1 MNSNILSWAY
11 NVLLVSSFLPWSAL
25 PFPSPLFHCWSV
37 FHHLHVTCFPY
48 PPLKWSV
55 LLVSNL
61 PAHSFLWY
69 WPIAGT
75 ALSFFVQYKRKD
87 ISKLVF
93 YLSFWIRSVVRNG
106 GSKSWA
112 TKGADEHRRLSRRDY
127 QFWAGTLNV
136 KIFLLWTSNAWF
148 CLVH

>member
-1 MNSNILSWAY
+1 MCSL
-11 NVLLVSSFLPWSAL
+11 FP
-25 PFPSPLFHCWSV
+25 PFFPDQHFPSLPLSSTADQSFIICMWLAS
-37 FHHLHVTCFPY
+37 LTLLSSDPI
-48 PPLKWSV
+48 

-61 PAHSFLWY
+61 PAHSCLWY

-75 ALSFFVQYKRKD
+75 ALSFFVQYKRKY

-112 TKGADEHRRLSRRDY
+112 TKGADEHRRLSRRDC
-127 QFWAGTLNV
+127 QFWAGALNV
-136 KIFLLWTSNAWF
+136 KIFLLRTSNAWF